1 MRENQLLVFYNVA
14 LWESYL
20 LLRPYKW
27 KWDFIKIDSNELF
40 YCSNAKTSATK
51 WKYAKIMWFMQYS
64 TLQRHIQ
71 GFLIEVN

>member
-40 YCSNAKTSATK
+40 TVQMLKLVQLNENMQ
-51 WKYAKIMWFMQYS
+51 KIMWFMQYS